1 MTTSNREAVMM
12 TGRLKGMGREAECT
26 VSATKVSLPLL
37 NIWEYVNC
45 DIHLAP
51 ENLPDGRYALT
62 FEGKTM
68 DVKLLE
74 GVWVD

>member
-1 MTTSNREAVMM
+1 MM

-26 VSATKVSLPLL
+26 VSATKVSLPHR
-37 NIWEYVNC
+37 NISEYVNC

-51 ENLPDGRYALT
+51 ENLPDGRYEVT

-68 DVKLLE
+68 AVKLLE
-74 GVWVD
+74 GFWVDGGM